1 MLMING
7 WLGPIGAIGFLY
19 MQKSVH
25 IAKHLNQ
32 NKRKEVE

>member
-19 MQKSVH
+19 MEKRAYSKTFKSKQKKGS
-25 IAKHLNQ
+25 
-32 NKRKEVE
+32 